1 MFVSCL
7 TKTTFLFFHSW
18 MSTYTTITKIITW
31 ITEFSNTIIC
41 KFSSSS
47 KNIEDR
53 PSCFEML
60 TLATLNAKVLL
71 CGILNAIILI
81 WKHSPA
87 GIHLLKVSNRNTTT
101 MPLASFWC
109 LYFQRWTNFF
119 SMIFLWLLREIGYCW
134 VCMSPSNQKYKFK
147 FISCMY
153 VYWGYYLHQTS
164 ATSLV
169 ENSDK

>member
-1 MFVSCL
+1 
-7 TKTTFLFFHSW
+7 
-18 MSTYTTITKIITW
+18 
-31 ITEFSNTIIC
+31 
-41 KFSSSS
+41 
-47 KNIEDR
+47 
-53 PSCFEML
+53 ML

-109 LYFQRWTNFF
+109 LYCQRWTNFF

-169 ENSDK
+169 ENSDKYREPSKPLKLVWNMNDSETTQINWLVSTSWGTLVINGFIFSNL